1 MTRLK
6 ELREA
11 RGLNQQGLAA
21 ELNVSQA
28 MISKYELGISE
39 PDINTIRKITS
50 FFGVTSDYLLEI
62 SDEKIVIPYNGLSDN
77 EKNVLFGFKRLTSIQ
92 KEKLLAYLQGLLQ
105 E

>member
-6 ELREA
+6 LLRES

-39 PDINTIRKITS
+39 PDISMIRKIAEY
-50 FFGVTSDYLLEI
+50 FGVSSDYLLEI
-62 SDEKIVIPYNGLSDN
+62 SDEKISISSFGLSDA
-77 EKNVLFGFKRLTSIQ
+77 EREMLFGFKRLNGVQ
-92 KEKLLAYLQGLLQ
+92 KEKLLSYLQGLLQ
-105 E
+105 A